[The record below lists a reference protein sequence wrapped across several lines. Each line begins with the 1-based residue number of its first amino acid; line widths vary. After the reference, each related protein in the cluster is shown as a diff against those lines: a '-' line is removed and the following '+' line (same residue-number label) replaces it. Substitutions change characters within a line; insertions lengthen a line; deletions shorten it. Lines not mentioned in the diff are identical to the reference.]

1 MTLFGTWK
9 SSQNEFS
16 WFWNFS
22 KDFLLLCTLTSWPVQ
37 KSSSHVTW
45 WNLKWICQP
54 LLLEDA
60 PACCHLSRST
70 YPVSEVTFGYCPPN
84 AVQLHDPAAESTLN
98 CKSLV
103 LKKNCKN
110 VIVKQLSHNNV
121 NRADFFFRSDLT
133 DSTNDSALWYR
144 SSFQTVSF
152 LMTIVMHYACSH
164 FDWPYQSILGLLK
177 PCLKLR
183 PQAAREQKNAGK
195 RGEGFKQYSCS
206 HYSSVPCA
214 VQLYSYARLYLG
226 LLSVSLQL
234 FDFWTILFPCCSMLT
249 AKKKHSF
256 GQTTASGDLVARLRR
271 SKVADASRTVPY
283 IYFFTVRRCHGFM
296 VHESVYN
303 ESTAVLV
310 SDSGTPALLKG

>member
-1 MTLFGTWK
+1 MKGL
-9 SSQNEFS
+9 SSPINNYAKERGHS
-16 WFWNFS
+16 
-22 KDFLLLCTLTSWPVQ
+22 
-37 KSSSHVTW
+37 
-45 WNLKWICQP
+45 
-54 LLLEDA
+54 
-60 PACCHLSRST
+60 PACCNIFMT
-70 YPVSEVTFGYCPPN
+70 
-84 AVQLHDPAAESTLN
+84 
-98 CKSLV
+98 KSYR
-103 LKKNCKN
+103 
-110 VIVKQLSHNNV
+110 KQ
-121 NRADFFFRSDLT
+121 RK
-133 DSTNDSALWYR
+133 
-144 SSFQTVSF
+144 
-152 LMTIVMHYACSH
+152 I
-164 FDWPYQSILGLLK
+164 
-177 PCLKLR
+177 
-183 PQAAREQKNAGK
+183 
-195 RGEGFKQYSCS
+195 KQYSCS